1 MTIEDFKPL
10 IESMAHKY
18 CPNYDEYE
26 DYVQEGYLTV
36 IKLFDRL
43 KERGETNPDEI
54 LKLRAGVWIRN
65 RFLDMRKKFIP
76 IPIDDE
82 TLIKQESL
90 GDIDIAITNIA
101 TGLSERQKKVFGY
114 LLAGF
119 TDADIAKTMEL
130 SPRTIATE
138 KAAIKEAIRD
148 AQSQ

>member
-1 MTIEDFKPL
+1 M
-10 IESMAHKY
+10 
-18 CPNYDEYE
+18 
-26 DYVQEGYLTV
+26 
-36 IKLFDRL
+36 LFR
-43 KERGETNPDEI
+43 
-54 LKLRAGVWIRN
+54 
-65 RFLDMRKKFIP
+65 
-76 IPIDDE
+76 
-82 TLIKQESL
+82 S

-130 SPRTIATE
+130 SPRTITTE